1 MSTKLLKG
9 YSLVGND
16 GQEVNQ
22 AAILDDGAAF
32 RVMRGGE
39 PVTDPFTTVAEFM
52 GKPVFSGDVDDH
64 FRGLAVAALLD
75 LRPIRLGEDK
85 GRFRTSY
92 GTKTPAGLWRSILSA
107 ANVTTPAPIHP

>member
-1 MSTKLLKG
+1 MSTKLLEG

-16 GQEVNQ
+16 GQEVSQ
-22 AAILDDGAAF
+22 AAILNDGAAF
-32 RVMRGGE
+32 RVMYGGKV
-39 PVTDPFTTVAEFM
+39 VTDSFTTVAHFA
-52 GKPVFSGDVDDH
+52 GLPVFSGDMEDY

-75 LRPIRLGEDK
+75 LRPIRLGEGK